1 MNAIQPFGQDSCR
14 AYMRS
19 PPGGARGF
27 ALPGLAGGMAAPS
40 SGLPLADLRGLLA
53 LQELYAA
60 GMDRGARAGGGATAE
75 AAPDARLDRPQ
86 AATPGTAAA
95 GARAGAAG
103 GAGDGFVASGYERF
117 VGRSAGS
124 GQCVALVQAAQ
135 PDLGL
140 TRGWAA
146 GAPVRG
152 DTGLA
157 PGTVIA
163 TFDGSGRYANATDG
177 TSHAAIYLGQDERG
191 IRVLDQWA
199 GSAAAV
205 RTIPWSNPGGTAVNT
220 AGNYRVVVR
229 AT

>member
-1 MNAIQPFGQDSCR
+1 MNAIQPFGQTSCR
-14 AYMRS
+14 TYMRS
-19 PPGGARGF
+19 PPGGAQGF
-27 ALPGLAGGMAAPS
+27 TLPGLAGGPAAPS

-53 LQELYAA
+53 LQELRAAA
-60 GMDRGARAGGGATAE
+60 GVDRGPHAGGRI
-75 AAPDARLDRPQ
+75 AAVPDPRLDRPQ
-86 AATPGTAAA
+86 AAAA
-95 GARAGAAG
+95 GARTGAAD

-117 VGRSAGS
+117 IGRSAGS